1 MTEEKKGK
9 IEAAT
14 NSVKNFPIVDY
25 AEALFDACVESEV
38 LKEIPVVS
46 TAMATVKTYLQFRE
60 GRFKKKVEEFV
71 KTAGEFT
78 ADEWNAFSET
88 LKKEN
93 KKEQFINELL
103 EVIERADSDQ
113 KAKILGGVFRRLVKQ
128 EFEYA
133 NFEDQVRFTN
143 DMLTLHIHNFMHF
156 YHNSY
161 VLEEYLGDILVS
173 YRMAKRKVEIATKTI
188 NMLADTKEQYIKIS
202 YEITG
207 IGFLYLATLHQVYK
221 DKIEPRFLYVG
232 ERSVQ

>member
-9 IEAAT
+9 LEAAT
-14 NSVKNFPIVDY
+14 ESVKNFPIVDY
-25 AEALFDACVESEV
+25 AEALLDACVESEV

-71 KTAGEFT
+71 KSAGEFT
-78 ADEWNAFSET
+78 SDEWGTFSES

-128 EFEYA
+128 EFEYTH
-133 NFEDQVRFTN
+133 FEDQVRITN
-143 DMLTLHIHNFMHF
+143 DMLTLNIHNFMHC
-156 YHNSY
+156 YHNSHI
-161 VLEEYLGDILVS
+161 LEESLGDILTS
-173 YRMAKRKVEIATKTI
+173 YRMAKRKVEIAEKTTSI
-188 NMLADTKEQYIKIS
+188 LGGTKEQYIKIS

-207 IGFLYLATLHQVYK
+207 IGLLYLATLHQVYK
-221 DKIEPRFLYVG
+221 DKIEPRFLYIG
-232 ERSVQ
+232 

>member
-9 IEAAT
+9 LGAAAD
-14 NSVKNFPIVDY
+14 SVKNFPLVDY
-25 AEALFDACVESEV
+25 AEALLDACVENDV

-60 GRFKKKVEEFV
+60 GRFKKKVEAFV
-71 KTAGEFT
+71 KSAGEFT
-78 ADEWNAFSET
+78 SDEWVAFSES
-88 LKKEN
+88 LKKEG

-103 EVIERADSDQ
+103 EVIERAESDE

-133 NFEDQVRFTN
+133 HFEDQVRITN
-143 DMLTLHIHNFMHF
+143 DMLAINIHNFMHA
-156 YHNSY
+156 YHNPHI
-161 VLEEYLGDILVS
+161 LEESLGDILTS
-173 YRMAKRKVEIATKTI
+173 YRMAKRRFEIATKTI
-188 NMLADTKEQYIKIS
+188 NMLAGTKEQYIKIS

-221 DKIEPRFLYVG
+221 EKIEPRFLYVG
-232 ERSVQ
+232 QPVGQ